1 MLDWLT
7 NILAMTFHHS
17 AFLRTTIYMTIPT
30 PSTEFPATTVAPNSI
45 VGPNGPDELGGYN
58 PHLSAPLTFSAQ
70 EPWLAP
76 LAGYSDL
83 SFRLLCREQG
93 AAVCCTEMVSAKGLV
108 YKSSGTNDLLT
119 TTIHDAP
126 LVVQLFGRDTDI
138 MVQAMEQLM
147 SQGFRYFDLNMGCS
161 VPKVNKTGCGSA
173 MLRDLPNAV
182 DVAKTMVKTAGVGHV
197 GFKFRL
203 GWDATQEVYLDLA
216 KSLEQI
222 GAAWLTLHPRYARQG
237 FSGTARW
244 SALSEIVN
252 AVSIPVIASGDL
264 MTATDGIRC
273 IQETGVATVMYARG
287 AMNDPGI
294 FAAHKAIM
302 AGEPDPA
309 YEPRR
314 IHALISRH
322 ASLAKHYA
330 HGRSGLLK
338 MRTFVPRYV
347 RHMSGARALRQHLA
361 SCFEWDMLDDVLAL
375 FFDRNVQGN
384 WPPEENVGP
393 EEGK

>member
-1 MLDWLT
+1 MPKD
-7 NILAMTFHHS
+7 I
-17 AFLRTTIYMTIPT
+17 TTA
-30 PSTEFPATTVAPNSI
+30 S
-45 VGPNGPDELGGYN
+45 DEN
-58 PHLSAPLTFSAQ
+58 PHATKALSFSPSA
-70 EPWLAP
+70 PWLAP

-108 YKSSGTNDLLT
+108 YKSSGTNDLLAT
-119 TTIHDAP
+119 TANDAP

-147 SQGFRYFDLNMGCS
+147 GQGFRYFDLNMGCS

-173 MLRDLPNAV
+173 MMKNIPNAIE
-182 DVAKTMVKTAGVGHV
+182 VAKIMVQTAGVGNV

-203 GWDATQEVYLDLA
+203 GWEMHNDVYLDLA
-216 KSLEQI
+216 KGLEQT

-244 SALSEIVN
+244 SALTDLVQ
-252 AVSIPVIASGDL
+252 AVDVPVIASGDL
-264 MTATDGIRC
+264 LTAADGVRC
-273 IQETGVATVMYARG
+273 IQETGVSTVMYARG

-294 FAAHKAIM
+294 FAAHMALM
-302 AGEPDPA
+302 AGKPDIG
-309 YEPRR
+309 YEQRR

-322 ASLAKHYA
+322 ATLAKRYA

-347 RHMSGARALRQHLA
+347 RHMAGARALRQHLA
-361 SCFEWDMLDDVLAL
+361 SCFEWDMLDDVLNL
-375 FFDRNVQGN
+375 FFQ
-384 WPPEENVGP
+384 EENKNK
-393 EEGK
+393 EI